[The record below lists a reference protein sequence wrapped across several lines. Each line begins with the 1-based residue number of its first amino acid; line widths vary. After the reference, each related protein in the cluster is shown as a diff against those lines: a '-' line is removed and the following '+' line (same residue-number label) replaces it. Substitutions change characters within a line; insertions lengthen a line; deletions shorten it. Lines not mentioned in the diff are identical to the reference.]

1 MSDNSKELTAQLIK
15 SFHEE
20 LHVEE
25 SHGLPY
31 RPQTQGAVER
41 SHATI
46 KAKWWAILRE
56 WGFDVKNI
64 TLDVARQILQLAIN
78 CYNHEI
84 HSTTGCIPFELFHKR
99 TDRNFNLPLSVAPIT
114 ETIYSD
120 AQYASLVEKARNGMI
135 KKAAK
140 SVAQ

>member
-1 MSDNSKELTAQLIK
+1 MYFWGKNYST
-15 SFHEE
+15 H
-20 LHVEE
+20 
-25 SHGLPY
+25 
-31 RPQTQGAVER
+31 TQMGM
-41 SHATI
+41 HP
-46 KAKWWAILRE
+46 
-56 WGFDVKNI
+56 
-64 TLDVARQILQLAIN
+64 
-78 CYNHEI
+78 NHEI